1 MFNYQN
7 RTNMNN
13 SIATINS
20 INSLQPVGVNY
31 NTGMNIYQSYQAAS
45 GFNYQV
51 GVREVEG
58 LLIIEGFAD
67 GTACTFLS
75 GIQVRDKE
83 TGKELCNIPVEKNTK
98 YSRQL
103 VMELV
108 HQHLCNTIV
117 DAAEK
122 EGKSINRNDVEAHI
136 AEMLDN
142 CYFAESRH
150 ASLGWATRVG
160 II

>member
-1 MFNYQN
+1 
-7 RTNMNN
+7 MNN

-83 TGKELCNIPVEKNTK
+83 TGKELCNISVERNTR

-103 VMELV
+103 VVELV
-108 HQHLCNTIV
+108 HQHLCNAIV
-117 DAAEK
+117 DSVAK
-122 EGKSINRNDVEAHI
+122 EGGVVQRNEVETQVAKV
-136 AEMLDN
+136 LDN
-142 CYFAESRH
+142 CYFAESRQ
-150 ASLGWATRVG
+150 AALGWAKRVG
-160 II
+160 IIQ